1 MGIIYKY
8 FIILFLF
15 ILPSACAT
23 YNTQIK
29 NNNFSTQFPDKE
41 IDHTFYLIGDAG
53 NSAIGTSTIALQAFK
68 QNLSKAS
75 KNSTAIFLGDNI
87 YPKGLPKKGHKNRT
101 FAEHQLD
108 IQTEAVQNFKGETIF
123 IPGNHDWYSGLSG
136 LKRQEKYIEEI
147 LGKNTFLPVNG
158 CPIENRH
165 ISEDIELI
173 IIDSEWYL
181 TNWDSHPTIN
191 DDCEIKTRSK
201 FFDELEGLI
210 KKARGKTTLIALHH
224 PMFTNGSHGGQYS
237 FKSHLTPLPV
247 LGSLKNLIRKT
258 SGISP
263 ADIQNSRYNEFRK
276 RIITL
281 SQENDKTIFISGH
294 DHNLQYLVKDNIP
307 QIVSGSGSKKTAT
320 RNVDGEFSSSDPG
333 FAILDVFKDGSSVVR
348 FYTAKGD
355 NLLFQKEIF
364 KANEK
369 IDLGNYDSHFSS
381 KVKSSVYSKDEITK
395 SKSFSWLWGERYR
408 KYFGTEILAPT
419 VNLDTLYGGLKP
431 VRKGGGHQSKS
442 LRLVDNDGKEYVM
455 RALRKN
461 AVQYLQAVA
470 FKDKYIEGQFNDTYT
485 EKLLMD
491 VFTGS
496 HPYAPFTIAT
506 LSDALGIYHTNPIL
520 YYVPKQLA
528 LGDYNSEYGNELYMI
543 EERASDGHGNLES
556 FGYSNTL
563 ISTDDLL
570 KNLRK
575 NDTHYVDERAYV
587 RARLFDM
594 LIGDWDRHEDQWRW
608 AVFKDKN
615 GNDMYRPVPR
625 DRDQAFSIM
634 ADGFLLNIAT
644 TLVPALRLMQSYD
657 EELRSPKWFNLEPY
671 PLDMALI
678 NNADRALWEA
688 QAKHIQQNLTDSI
701 IDKAF
706 TYFPEEVNDETVDII
721 KRKLKGR
728 RSNLNLI
735 SDNYYRHINKYAVI
749 TGTDKDD
756 WFELERMPN
765 GKTKVTAY
773 RIINGVKGRII
784 HDRIYNKTETKEIW
798 IYGLDDEDNFEV
810 KGNGDNYI
818 KIRLVGGQN
827 NDRYDIS
834 NGSKTFV
841 YDFKSK
847 KNTLIN
853 KKGRIRFKDD
863 YETNIYNYKKLKN
876 SSNQFIPTIGSNP
889 DDGFKFGLSNTFTL
903 YGFERNPFT
912 QQHTLAASY
921 YFATRGYDISYNAE
935 FANIIGNMNLGIEG
949 KFTSPNFSSNFFG
962 FGNSTP
968 NFDDDLG
975 LDYNRVKLRTIKI
988 SPTLIWRGIS
998 GASFKTAISYE
1009 SVEVEETEGRFIN
1022 DYLNTNDGISQ
1033 AFFGGEV
1040 TYQYENYDNKAF
1052 PTLGMM
1058 TSLKAG
1064 FKINEKD
1071 LDRGFAYLIPE
1082 IGFDN
1087 KLVSNGRL
1095 VLATKLKAHL
1105 NFGDDF
1111 EFYQAANIGANNGL
1125 RGYRNERFT
1134 GKNAFFQNTDLRF
1147 NFRKLKTGLIPLQ
1160 IGLYGGFDY
1169 GRVWVAN
1176 DLVSDPDYNSETW
1189 NTSIGGGIFVNAA
1202 DMITGN
1208 LSFFNSSDG
1217 LLVAFTFGFGF

>member
-1 MGIIYKY
+1 MGIFYKY

-15 ILPSACAT
+15 VLSSACAT

-29 NNNFSTQFPDKE
+29 NNNFNTQFPDKD

-53 NSAIGTSTIALQAFK
+53 NSEIGTSSIALQSFK

-87 YPKGLPKKGHKNRT
+87 YPKGLPKKDHKNRA

-108 IQTEAVQNFKGETIF
+108 IQTAAVKNFKGETIF

-158 CPIENRH
+158 CPIENIH
-165 ISEDIELI
+165 IGEDIDLI

-294 DHNLQYLVKDNIP
+294 DHNLQYLLKDNIP

-333 FAILDVFKDGSSVVR
+333 FARLDVFKDGSSVVR
-348 FYTAKGD
+348 FYSAKED

-364 KANEK
+364 TATEK
-369 IDLGNYDSHFSS
+369 IDKRNYDAHFLSE
-381 KVKSSVYSKDEITK
+381 VKASVYSKEEITK
-395 SKSFSWLWGERYR
+395 SKSFSWLWGQRYR

-496 HPYAPFTIAT
+496 HPYAPFTIGT
-506 LSDALGIYHTNPIL
+506 LSDAVGIYHTNPVL
-520 YYVPKQLA
+520 YYVPKQNA
-528 LGDYNSEYGNELYMI
+528 LGDYNSEYGDELYMI

-575 NDTHYVDERAYV
+575 NDDHYVDEQAYV

-608 AVFKDKN
+608 AVFKDDN
-615 GNDMYRPVPR
+615 GNNMYRPVPR

-706 TYFPEEVNDETVDII
+706 TFFPEEVNDETVDII

-728 RSNLNLI
+728 RSNINLI

-773 RIINGVKGRII
+773 RIINGEKGRII
-784 HDRIYNKTETKEIW
+784 HDRIYDKTETKEIW

-810 KGNGDNYI
+810 KGNGNNYI

-827 NDRYDIS
+827 NDRYNIS
-834 NGSKTFV
+834 NGTKTFV

-847 KNTLIN
+847 KSTLIN

-876 SSNQFIPTIGSNP
+876 SSNQFIPSIGSNP

-921 YFATRGYDISYNAE
+921 YFATSGYDISYNAE

-975 LDYNRVKLRTIKI
+975 LDYNRVKLRTIKM
-988 SPTLIWRGIS
+988 SPSLIWRGIS

-1022 DYLNTNDGISQ
+1022 DFLNTNDGINQ

-1040 TYQYENYDNKAF
+1040 TYQYENYDNKAL

-1071 LDRGFAYLIPE
+1071 LG
-1082 IGFDN
+1082 
-1087 KLVSNGRL
+1087 
-1095 VLATKLKAHL
+1095 
-1105 NFGDDF
+1105 
-1111 EFYQAANIGANNGL
+1111 
-1125 RGYRNERFT
+1125 
-1134 GKNAFFQNTDLRF
+1134 
-1147 NFRKLKTGLIPLQ
+1147 
-1160 IGLYGGFDY
+1160 
-1169 GRVWVAN
+1169 
-1176 DLVSDPDYNSETW
+1176 
-1189 NTSIGGGIFVNAA
+1189 
-1202 DMITGN
+1202 
-1208 LSFFNSSDG
+1208 
-1217 LLVAFTFGFGF
+1217 

>member
-53 NSAIGTSTIALQAFK
+53 NSAIGTSTIALQSFK

-348 FYTAKGD
+348 FYSAKGD

-395 SKSFSWLWGERYR
+395 SKSFTWLWGERYR

-827 NDRYDIS
+827 NDRYHIS

>member
-53 NSAIGTSTIALQAFK
+53 NSAIGTSTIALQSFK

-87 YPKGLPKKGHKNRT
+87 YPKGLPKKGHKNRA

-678 NNADRALWEA
+678 NNADRTLWEA

-773 RIINGVKGRII
+773 RIINGEKGRII
-784 HDRIYNKTETKEIW
+784 HDRIYDKTETKEIW

-810 KGNGDNYI
+810 KGNGNNYI

-827 NDRYDIS
+827 NDRYHIS

>member
-87 YPKGLPKKGHKNRT
+87 YPKGLPKNGHKNRA

-678 NNADRALWEA
+678 NNADRTLWEA

>member
-1 MGIIYKY
+1 MGIFYKF

-29 NNNFSTQFPDKE
+29 NNNFNTQFPDKE

-53 NSAIGTSTIALQAFK
+53 NSAIGTSSIALQSFK
-68 QNLSKAS
+68 KELSRADE
-75 KNSTAIFLGDNI
+75 NSIAIFLGDNI
-87 YPKGLPKKGHKNRT
+87 YPKGLPKKGHKNRA
-101 FAEHQLD
+101 FAKHQLD

-165 ISEDIELI
+165 LSEDIELI

-263 ADIQNSRYNEFRK
+263 ADIQNTRYNEYRK

-294 DHNLQYLVKDNIP
+294 DHNLQYLLKDNIP
-307 QIVSGSGSKKTAT
+307 QIISGSGSKKTAA
-320 RNVDGEFSSSDPG
+320 RNVDGEFSSSYPG
-333 FAILDVFKDGSSVVR
+333 FARLDVFKDGSSIVR
-348 FYTAKGD
+348 FYSAKGD
-355 NLLFQKEIF
+355 TLLFQKEIF

-369 IDLGNYDSHFSS
+369 IDIGNYDSHFSS
-381 KVKSSVYSKDEITK
+381 KVKASVYSKDEITK

-419 VNLDTLYGGLKP
+419 VNLDTLYGGLRP

-442 LRLVDNDGKEYVM
+442 LRLFDNDGKEYVM

-496 HPYAPFTIAT
+496 HPYAPFAIAT
-506 LSDALGIYHTNPIL
+506 LSDAVGIYHTNPIL
-520 YYVPKQLA
+520 YYVPKQHA

-543 EERASDGHGNLES
+543 EERASDGHGNLAS
-556 FGYSNTL
+556 FGFSNTL

-570 KNLRK
+570 NNLRK
-575 NDTHYVDERAYV
+575 NDNHYVDERAYI

-657 EELRSPKWFNLEPY
+657 EELKSPKWFNLEPY

-678 NNADRALWEA
+678 NNADRAFWEA
-688 QAKHIQQNLTDSI
+688 QAKHLQQNLTDSI

-706 TYFPEEVNDETVDII
+706 TFFPEEVNDETVDII

-756 WFELERMPN
+756 WFELERIPN

-773 RIINGVKGRII
+773 RIINGEKGRII
-784 HDRIYNKTETKEIW
+784 HNRIYDKSETKEIW

-810 KGNGDNYI
+810 KGNGNNYI
-818 KIRLVGGQN
+818 KVRLVGGQN

-834 NGSKTFV
+834 NGTKTFV

-847 KNTLIN
+847 KNILIN

-921 YFATRGYDISYNAE
+921 YFATSGYDISYNGE
-935 FANIIGNMNLGIEG
+935 FANILGNMNLGIEG

-975 LDYNRVKLRTIKI
+975 LDHNRVKLRTIMI
-988 SPTLIWRGIS
+988 SPSLIWRGIS

-1022 DYLNTNDGISQ
+1022 DFLNTNDGISQ

-1064 FKINEKD
+1064 FKINEEYM
-1071 LDRGFAYLIPE
+1071 DRGFSYLIPE

-1134 GKNAFFQNTDLRF
+1134 GKNAFYQNTDLRF
-1147 NFRKLKTGLIPLQ
+1147 NFRKIKTGLLPLQ

-1176 DLVSDPDYNSETW
+1176 DLVSDSDYNSETW

-1208 LSFFNSSDG
+1208 LSLFNSSDG

>member
-1 MGIIYKY
+1 MGIFYKY
-8 FIILFLF
+8 FMILLLF
-15 ILPSACAT
+15 VLSSACAT

-29 NNNFSTQFPDKE
+29 NNNFNTQFPDKE

-53 NSAIGTSTIALQAFK
+53 NSAMGTSSIALQSFK

-87 YPKGLPKKGHKNRT
+87 YPKGLPKKGHKNRA

-108 IQTEAVQNFKGETIF
+108 IQTAAVKNFNGETIF
-123 IPGNHDWYSGLSG
+123 VPGNHDWYSGLSG
-136 LKRQEKYIEEI
+136 LIRQEKYIEEI

-165 ISEDIELI
+165 LGEDIDLI

-263 ADIQNSRYNEFRK
+263 ADIQNNRYNEFRK

-294 DHNLQYLVKDNIP
+294 DHNLQYLLKDNIP
-307 QIVSGSGSKKTAT
+307 QIVSGSGSKKNAT
-320 RNVDGEFSSSDPG
+320 RNVDGEFSSSHPG
-333 FAILDVFKDGSSVVR
+333 FARLDVFKDGSSVVR
-348 FYTAKGD
+348 FFSAKGD

-364 KANEK
+364 KAAEK
-369 IDLGNYDSHFSS
+369 IDKRNFEAHFSS
-381 KVKSSVYSKDEITK
+381 KVKASVYNRKEIIK
-395 SKSFSWLWGERYR
+395 SKTFTWLWGQRYR
-408 KYFGTEILAPT
+408 KYFGTEVLAPT

-496 HPYAPFTIAT
+496 HPYAPFAVGT
-506 LSDALGIYHTNPIL
+506 LSDAVGIYHTNPIL
-520 YYVPKQLA
+520 YYVPKQNA
-528 LGDYNSEYGNELYMI
+528 LRDYNSEYGDELYMI
-543 EERASDGHGNLES
+543 EERASDGHGQLES

-575 NDTHYVDERAYV
+575 NDDHYVDEQAYV

-608 AVFKDKN
+608 AVFKDDD
-615 GNDMYRPVPR
+615 GNHMYRPVPR

-644 TLVPALRLMQSYD
+644 SLVPALRLMQSYD
-657 EELRSPKWFNLEPY
+657 EELRSTKWFNLEPY
-671 PLDMALI
+671 PIDMALI
-678 NNADRALWEA
+678 NNADRTLWET
-688 QAKHIQQNLTDSI
+688 QVKYIQKNLTDSI

-706 TYFPEEVNDETVDII
+706 TFFPEEVNDETVDII

-773 RIINGVKGRII
+773 RIINGEKGRII
-784 HDRIYNKTETKEIW
+784 HDRIYDKTETKEIW

-810 KGNGDNYI
+810 KGNGNNFI

-827 NDRYDIS
+827 NDKYNIL
-834 NGSKTFV
+834 NGKKTFV

-847 KNTLIN
+847 KSTLIN

-912 QQHTLAASY
+912 QQHTLAAAY

-935 FANIIGNMNLGIEG
+935 FANIVGNMNLGIEG

-975 LDYNRVKLRTIKI
+975 LDHNRVKLRTIKL

-1022 DYLNTNDGISQ
+1022 DYLNSNDGISQ

-1064 FKINEKD
+1064 FKLNEKD
-1071 LDRGFAYLIPE
+1071 LEKGFAYFIPE

-1087 KLVSNGRL
+1087 KLVPNGRL

-1105 NFGDDF
+1105 NFGNEF

-1125 RGYRNERFT
+1125 RGFRNERFT

-1208 LSFFNSSDG
+1208 LSLFNSSDG

>member
-53 NSAIGTSTIALQAFK
+53 NSAIGTSTIALQSFK

-87 YPKGLPKKGHKNRT
+87 YPKGLPKKDHKNRA

-348 FYTAKGD
+348 FYSAKGD

-395 SKSFSWLWGERYR
+395 SKSFTWLWGERYR

-615 GNDMYRPVPR
+615 GNDIYRPVPR

-706 TYFPEEVNDETVDII
+706 TYFPEEVNDETVDVI

-773 RIINGVKGRII
+773 RIINGEKGRII
-784 HDRIYNKTETKEIW
+784 HDRIYDKTETKEIW

-827 NDRYDIS
+827 NDRYHIS

-912 QQHTLAASY
+912 QQHTIAASY

-1087 KLVSNGRL
+1087 KLVPNGRL

>member
-53 NSAIGTSTIALQAFK
+53 NSAIGTSTIALQSFK

-87 YPKGLPKKGHKNRT
+87 YPKGLPKKGHKNRA

-395 SKSFSWLWGERYR
+395 SKSFTWLWGERYR

-678 NNADRALWEA
+678 NNADRTLWEA

-706 TYFPEEVNDETVDII
+706 TFFPEEVNDETVDII

-773 RIINGVKGRII
+773 RIINGEKGRII
-784 HDRIYNKTETKEIW
+784 HDRIYDKTETKEIW

-810 KGNGDNYI
+810 KGNGNNYI

-827 NDRYDIS
+827 NDRYHIS

-912 QQHTLAASY
+912 QQHTIAASY

-1087 KLVSNGRL
+1087 KLVPNGRL

>member
-1 MGIIYKY
+1 MGIFYKY
-8 FIILFLF
+8 FIILILF

-29 NNNFSTQFPDKE
+29 NNNFNTRFPDKE

-53 NSAIGTSTIALQAFK
+53 NSAIGTSSIALQSFK
-68 QNLSKAS
+68 KELSRADE
-75 KNSTAIFLGDNI
+75 NSTAIFLGDNI
-87 YPKGLPKKGHKNRT
+87 YPKGLPKKGHKNRP
-101 FAEHQLD
+101 FAEHQLN

-136 LKRQEKYIEEI
+136 LKRQEKYIEEL
-147 LGKNTFLPVNG
+147 LGKNTFLPANG
-158 CPIENRH
+158 CPIENIH
-165 ISEDIELI
+165 IGEEIDLI

-294 DHNLQYLVKDNIP
+294 DHNLQYLLKDNIP

-348 FYTAKGD
+348 FYSAKGD

-364 KANEK
+364 TATEK
-369 IDLGNYDSHFSS
+369 IYERNYDAHFLSE
-381 KVKSSVYSKDEITK
+381 VKASVYSKEEITK
-395 SKSFSWLWGERYR
+395 SKSFSWLWGQRYR

-442 LRLVDNDGKEYVM
+442 LRLVDNYGKEYVM

-496 HPYAPFTIAT
+496 HPYAPFTIGT
-506 LSDALGIYHTNPIL
+506 LSHAVAIYHTNPVL
-520 YYVPKQLA
+520 YYVPKQNV
-528 LGDYNSEYGNELYMI
+528 LGGYNSEYGDELYMI

-575 NDTHYVDERAYV
+575 NDDHYVDEQAYI

-608 AVFKDKN
+608 AVFKDDN
-615 GNDMYRPVPR
+615 GNHMYRPVPR

-678 NNADRALWEA
+678 NNADRALWVA
-688 QAKHIQQNLTDSI
+688 QVKYIQQNLTDSI

-706 TYFPEEVNDETVDII
+706 TFFPEEVNDETVDII
-721 KRKLKGR
+721 KKKLKGR
-728 RSNLNLI
+728 RGNLNLI
-735 SDNYYRHINKYAVI
+735 SDNYYHHINKYAVI

-756 WFELERMPN
+756 WFEIERMPN

-773 RIINGVKGRII
+773 RIIDGEKGRII

-810 KGNGDNYI
+810 KGNGNNYI

-827 NDRYDIS
+827 NDRYNIS
-834 NGSKTFV
+834 NGTKTFV

-847 KNTLIN
+847 KSTLIN

-876 SSNQFIPTIGSNP
+876 SSNQFIPSIGSNP

-921 YFATRGYDISYNAE
+921 YFATSGYDISYNAE

-975 LDYNRVKLRTIKI
+975 LDYNRVKLRTIKM
-988 SPTLIWRGIS
+988 SPSLIWRGIS

-1022 DYLNTNDGISQ
+1022 DFLNTNDGINQ

-1040 TYQYENYDNKAF
+1040 TYRYENYDNKAF

-1071 LDRGFAYLIPE
+1071 LDKGFAYLIPE

-1087 KLVSNGRL
+1087 KLVPNGRL
-1095 VLATKLKAHL
+1095 VLATRLKAHL

-1134 GKNAFFQNTDLRF
+1134 GKNAFYQKTDLRF
-1147 NFRKLKTGLIPLQ
+1147 NFRKIKTGLLPVQ

-1169 GRVWVAN
+1169 GRVWVDN
-1176 DLVSDPDYNSETW
+1176 DLVSNPDYNNESW

-1208 LSFFNSSDG
+1208 LSLFNSDDG
-1217 LLVAFTFGFGF
+1217 LLVAFAFGFGF

>member
-1 MGIIYKY
+1 MGIFYKY

-29 NNNFSTQFPDKE
+29 NNNFNTQFPDKE

-53 NSAIGTSTIALQAFK
+53 NSAIGTSSIALQSFK
-68 QNLSKAS
+68 KELSKAD
-75 KNSTAIFLGDNI
+75 KNSTVIFLGDNI
-87 YPKGLPKKGHKNRT
+87 YPKGLPKKGHKNRA
-101 FAEHQLD
+101 FAEHQLN
-108 IQTEAVQNFKGETIF
+108 IQTAAVQNFKGETIF

-136 LKRQEKYIEEI
+136 LKRQEKYIEEL
-147 LGKNTFLPVNG
+147 LGKNTFLPANG
-158 CPIENRH
+158 CPIENIH
-165 ISEDIELI
+165 IGEEIDLI

-294 DHNLQYLVKDNIP
+294 DHNLQYLLKDNIP

-348 FYTAKGD
+348 FYSAKGD
-355 NLLFQKEIF
+355 ILLFQKEIF
-364 KANEK
+364 TATEK
-369 IDLGNYDSHFSS
+369 IDERNYDAHFLSE
-381 KVKSSVYSKDEITK
+381 VKASVYSKEEITK
-395 SKSFSWLWGERYR
+395 SKSFSWLWGQRYR

-442 LRLVDNDGKEYVM
+442 LRLVDNYGKEYVM

-496 HPYAPFTIAT
+496 HPYAPFTIGT
-506 LSDALGIYHTNPIL
+506 LSDAVAIYHTNPVL
-520 YYVPKQLA
+520 YYVPKQNV
-528 LGDYNSEYGNELYMI
+528 LGGYNSEYGDELYMI

-575 NDTHYVDERAYV
+575 NDDHYVDEQAYI

-608 AVFKDKN
+608 AVFKDDN
-615 GNDMYRPVPR
+615 GNHMYRPVPR

-706 TYFPEEVNDETVDII
+706 TFFPEEVNDETVDII
-721 KRKLKGR
+721 KRKLRGR
-728 RSNLNLI
+728 RSNINLI
-735 SDNYYRHINKYAVI
+735 SDNYYHHINKYAVI

-773 RIINGVKGRII
+773 RIINGEKGRII
-784 HDRIYNKTETKEIW
+784 HDRIYDKTETKEIW

-810 KGNGDNYI
+810 KGNGNNYI

-827 NDRYDIS
+827 NDKYNIS
-834 NGSKTFV
+834 NGTKTFV

-847 KNTLIN
+847 KSTFIN
-853 KKGRIRFKDD
+853 KKGRTRLKDD

-876 SSNQFIPTIGSNP
+876 SSNQFIPSIGSNP

-921 YFATRGYDISYNAE
+921 YFATSGYDISYNAE

-975 LDYNRVKLRTIKI
+975 LDYNRVKLRTIKM
-988 SPTLIWRGIS
+988 SPSLIWRGIS
-998 GASFKTAISYE
+998 GASFKTTISYE

-1022 DYLNTNDGISQ
+1022 NFLNTNDGINQ

-1058 TSLKAG
+1058 TSLMAG
-1064 FKINEKD
+1064 FKMNEKD
-1071 LDRGFAYLIPE
+1071 LNKGFVYLIPE
-1082 IGFDN
+1082 IGFDT
-1087 KLVSNGRL
+1087 KLVTNGRL

-1134 GKNAFFQNTDLRF
+1134 GKNAFYQKTDLRF
-1147 NFRKLKTGLIPLQ
+1147 NFRKIKTGLLPLQ

-1169 GRVWVAN
+1169 GRVWVAD
-1176 DLVSDPDYNSETW
+1176 DLVSNPDYNSETW

-1208 LSFFNSSDG
+1208 LSLFNSDDG
-1217 LLVAFTFGFGF
+1217 LLIAFTFGFGF

>member
-53 NSAIGTSTIALQAFK
+53 NSAIGTSTIALQSFK

-87 YPKGLPKKGHKNRT
+87 YPKGLPKKGHKNRA

-395 SKSFSWLWGERYR
+395 SKSFTWLWGERYR

-678 NNADRALWEA
+678 NNADRTLWEA

-706 TYFPEEVNDETVDII
+706 TFFPEEVNDETVDII

-827 NDRYDIS
+827 NDRYHIS

-1087 KLVSNGRL
+1087 KLVPNGRL